1 MFLATFVSMGTFI
14 IIVAAAVLL
23 AAVAGIFAMAMKSAR
38 KDKEE
43 ALALIAQ
50 THQAALASLK
60 ENHQT
65 AINSLKD
72 GYERTLSEL
81 KSGHQ
86 REVDELK
93 CSCDKALAEMKS
105 SNEKSVAELK
115 KSHEVALS
123 QQLETVKAQ
132 VTAESEKMLKAREE
146 ELEKRARQT
155 FEAIT
160 GGLDK
165 NIKDMKDA
173 FEQNKKTHTETSQS
187 LKENLESAVRHLRE
201 QTLSI
206 GSKADN
212 LADALRGK
220 NKTQGNWGEIILDNL
235 FTNEGMR
242 EGRDYD
248 KEETLRDEQGN
259 IVLNE
264 DSSKRMRPDYI
275 LHYPDGN
282 DVIIDS
288 KVVLTAAD
296 DYFRATDEASKADA
310 MARNLSAIKEQVKN
324 LSKKD
329 YSRYLTPGRRMLD
342 YVIMFVPVY
351 SALRLAYESDRNL
364 WHDAYK
370 QGVLITT
377 EETLMPFLRMI
388 RIAWTSHEQVANQQ
402 QIISTAETIL
412 ARVSDFCTAHAKM
425 GKKLEE
431 AMDQF
436 EACDKKIRDRGQSIV
451 GAANKLIQLGVP
463 RNAKKLLPA
472 EIGMEEVEE

>member
-1 MFLATFVSMGTFI
+1 MTGTLI

-23 AAVAGIFAMAMKSAR
+23 VAVAFIFVIALKSAR
-38 KDKEE
+38 NEKEQ
-43 ALALIAQ
+43 ALAMLKVS
-50 THQAALASLK
+50 HEASVENLK
-60 ENHQT
+60 
-65 AINSLKD
+65 A
-72 GYERTLSEL
+72 GYEMTLAEL
-81 KSGHQ
+81 RNGHQ
-86 REVDELK
+86 REVCELK
-93 CSCDKALAEMKS
+93 ASADKAI
-105 SNEKSVAELK
+105 AELK
-115 KSHEVALS
+115 KTYEESMA

-132 VTAESEKMLKAREE
+132 VTAESEKMLKAREK
-146 ELEKRARQT
+146 ELEKRAKQT

-165 NIKDMKDA
+165 NIKDMKEA
-173 FEQNKKTHTETSQS
+173 FELNRKTHTETSQS
-187 LKENLESAVRHLRE
+187 LKENIESAVKHLRE

-206 GSKADN
+206 GDKADS
-212 LADALRGK
+212 LADALRGR

-248 KEETLRDEQGN
+248 KEETLRDEHGN
-259 IVLNE
+259 IVMNE
-264 DSSKRMRPDYI
+264 DTSKRMRPDYI

-282 DVIIDS
+282 DVIVDS

-296 DYFRATDEASKADA
+296 DYFRAADDAAKADA
-310 MARNLSAIKEQVKN
+310 MARNLAAIKDQVKN
-324 LSKKD
+324 LAKKD
-329 YSRYLTPGRRMLD
+329 YSRYLNPGHKMLD

-351 SALRLAYESDRNL
+351 SALRLAYEADRNL
-364 WHDAYK
+364 WHDAYR

-402 QIISTAETIL
+402 QIVAAAETIL

-436 EACDKKIRDRGQSIV
+436 DACDKKIRDRGQSIV

-463 RNAKKLLPA
+463 RNTKKPIPA
-472 EIGMEEVEE
+472 EIGMEETEE

>member
-1 MFLATFVSMGTFI
+1 MSPFAIFVLMTGTLI
-14 IIVAAAVLL
+14 AIGAAAVLL
-23 AAVAGIFAMAMKSAR
+23 VAVAFIFSMALKSAR
-38 KDKEE
+38 SEKEQ
-43 ALALIAQ
+43 ALAL
-50 THQAALASLK
+50 LRDS
-60 ENHQT
+60 
-65 AINSLKD
+65 
-72 GYERTLSEL
+72 YERTLTELKDSHAREVSEL
-81 KSGHQ
+81 KNSY
-86 REVDELK
+86 
-93 CSCDKALAEMKS
+93 
-105 SNEKSVAELK
+105 EKSIAEQK
-115 KSHEVALS
+115 KSHEDTLA

-165 NIKDMKDA
+165 NIKDMKEA
-173 FEQNKKTHTETSQS
+173 FELNRKTHTETSQS
-187 LKENLESAVRHLRE
+187 LKENLESAVKHLRE
-201 QTLSI
+201 QTMSI
-206 GSKADN
+206 GDKADS
-212 LADALRGK
+212 LADALRGR

-248 KEETLRDEQGN
+248 KEETLRDEHGQ
-259 IVLNE
+259 IVMNE
-264 DSSKRMRPDYI
+264 DTSKRMRPDYI

-282 DVIIDS
+282 DVIVDS

-296 DYFRATDEASKADA
+296 DYFRATDEATKADA
-310 MARNLSAIKEQVKN
+310 MARNLAAIKDQVKN
-324 LSKKD
+324 LAKKD
-329 YSRYLTPGRRMLD
+329 YSRYLNPGHKMLD

-351 SALRLAYESDRNL
+351 SALRLAYEADRNL
-364 WHDAYK
+364 WHDAYR

-431 AMDQF
+431 AMDQY

-463 RNAKKLLPA
+463 RNAKKLLPG
-472 EIGMEEVEE
+472 EIGMEEIEQDV

>member
-1 MFLATFVSMGTFI
+1 MSPFAIFVLMTGTLI
-14 IIVAAAVLL
+14 AIGVAAVLL
-23 AAVAGIFAMAMKSAR
+23 VAVAFIFSMALKSAR
-38 KDKEE
+38 SEKEQ
-43 ALALIAQ
+43 ALAL
-50 THQAALASLK
+50 LRDS
-60 ENHQT
+60 
-65 AINSLKD
+65 
-72 GYERTLSEL
+72 YERTLTELKDSHAREVSEL
-81 KSGHQ
+81 KNSY
-86 REVDELK
+86 
-93 CSCDKALAEMKS
+93 
-105 SNEKSVAELK
+105 EKSIAEQK
-115 KSHEVALS
+115 KSHEDTLA

-165 NIKDMKDA
+165 NIKDMKEA
-173 FEQNKKTHTETSQS
+173 FELNRKTHTETSQS
-187 LKENLESAVRHLRE
+187 LKENLENAVKHLRE

-206 GSKADN
+206 GDKADS
-212 LADALRGK
+212 LADALRGR

-248 KEETLRDEQGN
+248 KEETLRDEHGQ
-259 IVLNE
+259 IVMNE
-264 DSSKRMRPDYI
+264 DTSKRMRPDYI

-282 DVIIDS
+282 DVIVDS

-296 DYFRATDEASKADA
+296 DYFRATDEATKADA
-310 MARNLSAIKEQVKN
+310 MARNLAAIKDQVKN
-324 LSKKD
+324 LAKKD
-329 YSRYLTPGRRMLD
+329 YSRYLNPGHKMLD

-351 SALRLAYESDRNL
+351 SALRLAYEADRNL
-364 WHDAYK
+364 WHDAYR

-388 RIAWTSHEQVANQQ
+388 KIAWTSHEQVANQQ

-431 AMDQF
+431 AMDQY

-463 RNAKKLLPA
+463 RNAKKLLPG
-472 EIGMEEVEE
+472 EIGMEEIEQDV

>member
-1 MFLATFVSMGTFI
+1 MGTL
-14 IIVAAAVLL
+14 IVVIAAAVLL
-23 AAVAGIFAMAMKSAR
+23 AAVAWMFALALKTARHDKEQALDMLRRSSESSLANMRDSYERTVTELKSAHEKTIEELKR
-38 KDKEE
+38 SHAE
-43 ALALIAQ
+43 ALA
-50 THQAALASLK
+50 
-60 ENHQT
+60 
-65 AINSLKD
+65 
-72 GYERTLSEL
+72 
-81 KSGHQ
+81 
-86 REVDELK
+86 
-93 CSCDKALAEMKS
+93 
-105 SNEKSVAELK
+105 
-115 KSHEVALS
+115 

-155 FEAIT
+155 FETLT

-165 NIKDMKDA
+165 NIKDMKEA
-173 FEQNKKTHTETSQS
+173 FELNRKTHTETSQS
-187 LKENLESAVRHLRE
+187 LKENLESAVKHLRE

-206 GSKADN
+206 GDKADS
-212 LADALRGK
+212 LADALRGR

-248 KEETLRDEQGN
+248 KEETLRDEHGQ
-259 IVLNE
+259 VVMNE
-264 DSSKRMRPDYI
+264 DTSKRMRPDYI

-282 DVIIDS
+282 DVIVDS

-310 MARNLSAIKEQVKN
+310 MARNLAAIKDQVKN
-324 LSKKD
+324 LAKKD
-329 YSRYLTPGRRMLD
+329 YSRYLNPGHKMLD

-351 SALRLAYESDRNL
+351 SALRLAYEADRNL
-364 WHDAYK
+364 WHDAYR

-402 QIISTAETIL
+402 QIISTAETVL
-412 ARVSDFCTAHAKM
+412 ARVSDFCAAHAKM

-431 AMDQF
+431 AMDQY

-472 EIGMEEVEE
+472 EIGAEEIE